1 MSSGYLF
8 GSKTDLRGQ
17 ESKYSPRSAAGHKE
31 EVGQSGGNV
40 APTVSDILQQS
51 TEVSLILLPSHTTN
65 LFFFFSHCF
74 SSESQT
80 DLITF
85 NM

>member
-31 EVGQSGGNV
+31 EVGGNA